1 MKYTYINMIKLQGT
15 CKLEEGERDTK
26 SEEVGIK
33 GILKAN
39 VVSSKNPSSQI
50 RVGGGEAL
58 ETPHKRIVQTVSVVV
73 NYKL

>member
-1 MKYTYINMIKLQGT
+1 MIELQEGT
-15 CKLEEGERDTK
+15 CKLEKGERERDTK

-58 ETPHKRIVQTVSVVV
+58 ETPHKRIVQTGCC
-73 NYKL
+73 

>member
-1 MKYTYINMIKLQGT
+1 MIELQEGT
-15 CKLEEGERDTK
+15 CKLKERERERDTK